1 MVYKNSDDNYTIEDY
16 YNEFVKDYDNQCD
29 ENVYYNKLFF
39 DKLWELAENGLSLI
53 KVLGFVNSFD
63 NGEIHID
70 ETSKETYNRFVEYWK
85 NEFDD
90 IR

>member
-29 ENVYYNKLFF
+29 ENAYYNKLFF
-39 DKLWELAENGLSLI
+39 DKLWELAENGLSLT

-63 NGEIHID
+63 NDESHID
-70 ETSKETYNRFVEYWK
+70 ETSKETYNRFIEYWK
-85 NEFDD
+85 NEFEDD
-90 IR
+90 